1 MLKTSQEKGLK
12 DIVNHILNLF
22 HLERNIVGKV
32 GSIILIIMFTSCSKD
47 INIDPVQT
55 IGNNIIKTIMKG
67 NNGN

>member
-1 MLKTSQEKGLK
+1 
-12 DIVNHILNLF
+12 
-22 HLERNIVGKV
+22 
-32 GSIILIIMFTSCSKD
+32 MFTSCSKD